1 MTQKT
6 PLICFNWKM
15 NPKNR
20 AEAKELI
27 ETYLK
32 YNGNN
37 ENVILFPPATYLSEL
52 SKYGITLGG
61 QDISGAIEGAFT
73 GQISGRMLV
82 DQGCKYV
89 LAGHSEVRKHH
100 SVSNGSV
107 HQKVHQAWDSGLIPI
122 LCISYTR
129 AENTHNQLKEAIEVI
144 FHGRDQIKGDIVL
157 AFEPLS
163 AIGSGVPMNSVR
175 ITHYINFI
183 KTVMTEKGYP
193 DVRVMYGGSVS
204 SNNILELSKIKNL
217 DGFLIGKSSLDK
229 DEVTKILNS
238 KF

>member
-15 NPKNR
+15 NPTNTT
-20 AEAKELI
+20 EAKELI
-27 ETYLK
+27 KTYLE
-32 YNGNN
+32 YSTNN
-37 ENVILFPPATYLSEL
+37 HNLILFPPATYLSEL
-52 SKYGITLGG
+52 SKYDLVLGG
-61 QDISGAIEGAFT
+61 QDISGATEGAFT
-73 GQISGRMLV
+73 GQISGKMLV

-144 FHGRDQIKGDIVL
+144 FHGRDQIKGEIIL

-163 AIGSGVPMNSVR
+163 AIGSGVAMNSVR

-183 KTVMTEKGYP
+183 KTVMSEKGYP
-193 DVRVMYGGSVS
+193 DVKVLYGGSVNS
-204 SNNILELSKIKNL
+204 ENILEISQIKNL

-229 DEVTKILNS
+229 DEVQKILNTE
-238 KF
+238 F

>member
-1 MTQKT
+1 MSQKT

-15 NPKNR
+15 NPTNTS
-20 AEAKELI
+20 EAKELI
-27 ETYLK
+27 KTYL
-32 YNGNN
+32 
-37 ENVILFPPATYLSEL
+37 ENSKKSQSVILFPPATYLSEL
-52 SKYGITLGG
+52 SKFDLTLGG
-61 QDISGAIEGAFT
+61 QDISGANEGAYT
-73 GQISGRMLV
+73 GQISGQMLV

-107 HQKVHQAWDSGLIPI
+107 HQKVHQAWNSGLIPI
-122 LCISYTR
+122 LCISYTK

-144 FHGRDQIKGDIVL
+144 FHGKDQIKGDIIL

-163 AIGSGVPMNSVR
+163 AIGSGVAMNSVR

-183 KTVMTEKGYP
+183 KTVMSEKGYP
-193 DVRVMYGGSVS
+193 DVKVLYGGSVNS
-204 SNNILELSKIKNL
+204 ENILEISQIKNL

-229 DEVTKILNS
+229 DEVEKILNTE
-238 KF
+238 F